1 MHFMEEEVARFKDS
15 QMGLVA
21 LGEVS
26 IKLSIANR
34 SISYKG
40 DVFGQQRA
48 TVRQQQAAMFTE
60 SFPNGDGLLAAH

>member
-1 MHFMEEEVARFKDS
+1 MDFTDAEVTRFQDS

-60 SFPNGDGLLAAH
+60 WSPNGDGLLAAH